1 VSVPPLCSVLSQIVS
16 LQWSPS
22 LASCTKNMHAW
33 RRRWRHKENKLTEE
47 EEQKTVPKSAS
58 LSTRA
63 AVAGGRAASC
73 LLSFHKCVTH
83 CANARRAAHTVCL
96 KVDF

>member
-1 VSVPPLCSVLSQIVS
+1 
-16 LQWSPS
+16 
-22 LASCTKNMHAW
+22 MHAW

-63 AVAGGRAASC
+63 AVAGGRLPAF
-73 LLSFHKCVTH
+73 FHSTNVSRTVQMRDAQLTQCV
-83 CANARRAAHTVCL
+83 
-96 KVDF
+96 